1 MDLGVLVGVALVVVE
16 VLVHHLIQI
25 EAGQVLPNLT
35 ELPHLHLEV
44 LEVPQEMV
52 DGIQQQLKDHPLVV
66 NLFLIL
72 KNTLGVMEFQ
82 EKLKG

>member
-25 EAGQVLPNLT
+25 EAGQVLHNLT